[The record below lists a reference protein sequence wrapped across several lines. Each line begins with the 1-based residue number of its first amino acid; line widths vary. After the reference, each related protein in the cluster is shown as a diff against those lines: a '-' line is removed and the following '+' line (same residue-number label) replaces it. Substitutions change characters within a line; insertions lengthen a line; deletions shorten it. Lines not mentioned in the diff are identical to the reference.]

1 MSEIKTPE
9 LSPDL
14 EVEERVRNVELL
26 ISNLLRTGVIFSLG
40 LIILGTVMSF
50 AQHPEYLSERFFA
63 GNASA
68 PRTAILHSLSD
79 VAAGLKALNGEAVV
93 TLGILLLIATPVVR
107 VGVSIFAFI
116 YQHDRLYTL
125 ITGAVF
131 CLLLLSFV
139 LGKVE

>member
-9 LSPDL
+9 LSPEL

-40 LIILGTVMSF
+40 LIVLGTVMSL
-50 AQHPEYLSERFFA
+50 AQHPEYLSERFFV
-63 GNASA
+63 GSASA

-131 CLLLLSFV
+131 CLLLLSFI